1 VIDYWALSIAI
12 GLFLFTEPISGK
24 ARLDCLLLSKFIILF
39 AWNDEFD
46 NAQRRTVN

>member
-12 GLFLFTEPISGK
+12 GLFLFAAPVSEK
-24 ARLDCLLLSKFIILF
+24 ACLDCLLLSKFIIQF

-46 NAQRRTVN
+46 NAQRPTVN